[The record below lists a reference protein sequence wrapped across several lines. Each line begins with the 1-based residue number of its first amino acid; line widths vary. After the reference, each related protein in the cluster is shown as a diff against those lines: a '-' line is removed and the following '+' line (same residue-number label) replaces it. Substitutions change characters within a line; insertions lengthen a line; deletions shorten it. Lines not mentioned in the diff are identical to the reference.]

1 MILGFQKKVGST
13 EWCIVGYQY
22 INTLRNFLEFFK
34 KFGIIFHECPSTEL
48 MTPRTSV
55 NPKTFVFH
63 FLVHQIFYLGILKQI
78 LDVFWSFALK
88 KEIVITSDKKHFVA
102 FLSLAPRNE
111 IVFNPTYV
119 LESPTLKT
127 FLVSFFPRFLFFIG
141 HGIYKEIMFLDTVVS
156 LDIKWDNVT
165 GNTKDVA
172 FRDIEIILTVHIANS
187 ADFHVSLL

>member
-1 MILGFQKKVGST
+1 MILGFQKKVCST
-13 EWCIVGYQY
+13 EWSIVGNQY

-55 NPKTFVFH
+55 NSKTFVFH

-78 LDVFWSFALK
+78 LDVFRSFILQ
-88 KEIVITSDKKHFVA
+88 KEIVIASDKKHFIA

-119 LESPTLKT
+119 LESPTLET

-141 HGIYKEIMFLDTVVS
+141 HRIYKEIMFLDTVVS
-156 LDIKWDNVT
+156 LDIKRHNVT

-172 FRDIEIILTVHIANS
+172 FRDIEIILTVHITNS